1 MYLNIKIKALI
12 IYNTMKYLYVSYGLD
27 VIMIFYDTEFIK
39 KLKILNKNIIYKYYN
54 FLFY

>member
-39 KLKILNKNIIYKYYN
+39 LKTYPLKN
-54 FLFY
+54 